1 MCLFCRIING
11 EIPAFKVY
19 EDNDVLAFLDISQET
34 TGHTLVI
41 PKKHVENIFELDEE
55 LASKMFSVVT
65 KLAKLLKE
73 KLGCVA
79 INILNN
85 SGELAGQSVM
95 HFHIHLIP
103 QYENEH
109 FNFNH
114 VPHEPNFEKLKQT
127 QELILK

>member
-65 KLAKLLKE
+65 KLAKLLKG

-95 HFHIHLIP
+95 

-109 FNFNH
+109 ISFNH
-114 VPHEPNFEKLKQT
+114 VVHEPNFEKLKQT